1 MLIDDVK
8 KREREK
14 LRISQLQKQFAETIY
29 FPIIPI
35 IEPILEKMENLD
47 KDDLFMHLVA
57 KDEAPDYYD
66 VIKQPMS
73 WTVIREKMTDRKY
86 ESVAEFEV
94 LHHCDK
100 LMQTDL
106 NLIVDNSM
114 LYNTPDTV
122 YHRTAVRMKRQAV
135 PLIEEAKKVES
146 SLVFCENRAG
156 KTLDMNELEPIE
168 GWEYSVDPWPGRA
181 VRDMSPLSS
190 IGDDD
195 VEQLE
200 KELLAERKEIEA
212 DRSPSRKKT
221 RGRGR

>member
-1 MLIDDVK
+1 MLIDNVK
-8 KREREK
+8 KRERDK

-86 ESVAEFEV
+86 ETVAEFEV
-94 LHHCDK
+94 LHQCDK

-106 NLIVDNSM
+106 NLIVDNSVS
-114 LYNTPDTV
+114 YNTPDTV

-156 KTLDMNELEPIE
+156 RTLDMKELEPIE

-195 VEQLE
+195 AEQLE
-200 KELLAERKEIEA
+200 KELIAERKEIDA
-212 DRSPSRKKT
+212 DRSLPRKKI